1 MKIQKSIYSLLI
13 LTVFS
18 ANSFAQ
24 KKMSIDDLLNIKRIG
39 NPDVSPSKKLMVYD
53 VTTMSVQENKGNKD
67 IVIGSIENH
76 QAKDIANSAY
86 NEFGAKFIENGT
98 KIIYLSNEK
107 NGVQLFTMNIDG
119 SNKQQVSEIENG
131 INEYCISADGK
142 KIAFT
147 SDVKTGKDIHDL
159 YPDLPK
165 TNARII
171 DDLYYRNWDSW
182 DDYYNSH
189 VFIASFEGGKVSG
202 AKDLNESEKFD
213 AEGIS
218 FSSDG
223 NFLVYHS
230 KKLVGKSFALSTNTD
245 VYLVDLKSF
254 QTKNISEGRN
264 GYDKDAK
271 FSPDG
276 KSMIWGSMPT
286 PGYESDRVAIIHYD
300 LATSTSKELFPKFEE
315 GVENISWSND
325 GKKVFFT
332 APENGTDQLYMGEV
346 ANGKVSK
353 LTNDDADYTFAVD
366 CGDFVLTNKMSI
378 SRPIDIYKIDVKTK
392 AETKLTSINDNL
404 LSSLKMGKVEK
415 NWITTSDGKKELVW
429 VIFPSDFDDSKKYPA
444 LLYCQGGPQ
453 SAVSQFFSYRWN
465 FQLMAANDYI
475 VVAPNRRGL
484 PGFGRKWNDDIAQNW
499 GGQAINDYYSAIDS
513 ISKRK
518 YINKNRLGAVG
529 ASYGGY
535 SVYFMAGNHN
545 KRFKTFIAHCG
556 LFNLESWYT
565 MTDEMFFS
573 NHDIGKPYWESEN
586 EQGFLKNSPHK
597 FVKNWDTPM
606 LVIHNDK
613 DFRVPISEGMQ
624 AFGAAQLK
632 NIPSRFL
639 YIPDEGH
646 WVLKPQNS
654 ILWNRV
660 FFDWLN
666 RTLKN

>member
-1 MKIQKSIYSLLI
+1 MKIQKTIYSLLLLSFCSTI
-13 LTVFS
+13 GFS
-18 ANSFAQ
+18 Q
-24 KKMSIDDLLNIKRIG
+24 KKMAIDDILNIKRIG
-39 NPDVSPSKKLMVYD
+39 NPEVSPDKKLIVYD
-53 VTTMSVQENKGNKD
+53 ITTISVEENKGNKN

-76 QAKDIANSAY
+76 QAKEIASGTF

-98 KIIYLSNEK
+98 KIIYLSTEK
-107 NGVQLFTMNIDG
+107 NGAQLFTMNVDG

-131 INEYCISADGK
+131 INEFCVSADGK

-147 SDVKTGKDIHDL
+147 SDVKTGKDIHDI

-189 VFIASFEGGKVSG
+189 VFVASFENGKVSG
-202 AKDLNESEKFD
+202 HKDINLNEKFD
-213 AEGIS
+213 AEGVS
-218 FSSDG
+218 FSADG
-223 NFLVYHS
+223 NFLTYHS
-230 KKLVGKSFALSTNTD
+230 KKQIGKSFALSTNTD
-245 VYLVDLKSF
+245 IFLVDLKSF
-254 QTKNISEGRN
+254 QAKNISEGRN

-271 FSPDG
+271 FSQDG
-276 KSMIWGSMPT
+276 KSIIWGSMPT
-286 PGYESDRVAIIHYD
+286 AGYESDRVAIIQHD
-300 LATSTSKELFPKFEE
+300 IATSTSKELFPKFEE
-315 GVENISWSND
+315 GVENISWSTD

-332 APENGTDQLYMGEV
+332 APENGTDQIFVGEI
-346 ANGKVSK
+346 ATAKVSK
-353 LTNDDADYTFAVD
+353 ITKEDADYTYVIP
-366 CGDFVLTNKMSI
+366 CGDFLIANKMSI
-378 SRPIDIYKIDVKTK
+378 SRPIDIYKIDLKSNT
-392 AETKLTSINDNL
+392 ENKLTAFNDDL
-404 LSSLKMGKVEK
+404 LSKIKMGKVEK
-415 NWITTSDGKKELVW
+415 NWISTSDGKKELVW
-429 VIFPSDFDDSKKYPA
+429 VIFPSDFDETKKYPA

-513 ISKRK
+513 IAKRP
-518 YINKNRLGAVG
+518 YINKNKLGAVG

-586 EQGFLKNSPHK
+586 ELGFLKNSPHK
-597 FVKNWDTPM
+597 FVKNWDTPL
-606 LVIHNDK
+606 LVIHNEK

-666 RTLKN
+666 KTLKN

>member
-1 MKIQKSIYSLLI
+1 MKLQKTIYSILI
-13 LTVFS
+13 LAFFTTF
-18 ANSFAQ
+18 SFAQ
-24 KKMSIDDLLNIKRIG
+24 KKMSIDDLLDLKRIG
-39 NPDVSPSKKLMVYD
+39 NPEISPDKKLIVYD
-53 VTTMSVQENKGNKD
+53 VNTISIKENKGNKN
-67 IVIGSIENH
+67 IVIGSVENH
-76 QAKDIANSAY
+76 IAKEIANGVY

-98 KIIYLSNEK
+98 KIIYLSSEK
-107 NGVQLFTMNIDG
+107 NGVQLYTMNTDG
-119 SNKQQVSEIENG
+119 SNKQQVSDIENG

-147 SDVKTGKDIHDL
+147 SDVKTRKNVHDI

-165 TNARII
+165 TDARII
-171 DDLYYRNWDSW
+171 DDLFYRNWDSW

-189 VFIASFEGGKVSG
+189 VFVASFESGKVLG
-202 AKDLNESEKFD
+202 PKDICEGEKFD
-213 AEGIS
+213 SEGIS
-218 FSSDG
+218 FSPDG
-223 NFLVYHS
+223 NYLAYHS
-230 KKLVGKSFALSTNTD
+230 KKQVGKSFALSTNTD
-245 VYLVDLKSF
+245 IYLVDLKTFS
-254 QTKNISEGRN
+254 TKNISDGRM

-271 FSPDG
+271 FSKDG
-276 KSMIWGSMPT
+276 KSIVWGSMPT
-286 PGYESDRVAIIHYD
+286 AGYESDRAAVILYD
-300 LATSTSKELFPKFEE
+300 ISTSISKELFPKFEE
-315 GVENISWSND
+315 GAENITWSND
-325 GKKVFFT
+325 GKTVFFT
-332 APENGTDQLYMGEV
+332 APENGTDQIYRGELTT
-346 ANGKVSK
+346 GKVSK
-353 LTNDDADYTFAVD
+353 ISKEDADYTYIVS
-366 CGDFVLTNKMSI
+366 CGDFLIVNKMNI
-378 SRPIDIYKIDVKTK
+378 SRPIDIYKIDLKTSV
-392 AETKLTSINDNL
+392 ETKITAHNDEL
-404 LSSLKMGKVEK
+404 LSKLKMGKVEK

-429 VIFPSDFDDSKKYPA
+429 VIFPSDFDPTKKYPA

-484 PGFGRKWNDDIAQNW
+484 PGFGRKWNDDIALNW

-513 ISKRK
+513 ISKRP
-518 YINKNRLGAVG
+518 YIDKNKLGAVG

-545 KRFKTFIAHCG
+545 KRFKTFVAHCG

-573 NHDIGKPYWESEN
+573 NHDIGKPYWEKEN
-586 EQGFLKNSPHK
+586 ELGFMRNSPHK
-597 FVKNWDTPM
+597 FVKNWDTPI
-606 LVIHNDK
+606 LVIHNEK

-632 NIPSRFL
+632 NITSRFL

-666 RTLKN
+666 GTLKN

>member
-1 MKIQKSIYSLLI
+1 MKIQKTIYSILI
-13 LTVFS
+13 LSFFS
-18 ANSFAQ
+18 NISFSQ
-24 KKMSIDDLLNIKRIG
+24 KKMSIDDLLNLKRIG
-39 NPDVSPSKKLMVYD
+39 NPEVSPDKKLIVYD
-53 VTTMSVQENKGNKD
+53 VTTISVQENKGNKD
-67 IVIGSIENH
+67 IVIGSLDNH
-76 QAKDIANSAY
+76 QPKEIANGSF
-86 NEFGAKFIENGT
+86 NEFGAKFIENGA
-98 KIIYLSNEK
+98 KIVYLSTEK
-107 NGVQLFTMNIDG
+107 NGVQLYTMNIDG

-131 INEYCISADGK
+131 INEYCISVDGK

-147 SDVKTGKDIHDL
+147 SDVKTTKDVHDI

-189 VFIASFEGGKVSG
+189 VFIASFETGKVTGS
-202 AKDLNESEKFD
+202 KDLNENEKFD

-218 FSSDG
+218 FSKDA
-223 NFLVYHS
+223 NFLLYHS
-230 KKLVGKSFALSTNTD
+230 KKQVGKSYALSTNTD
-245 VYLVDLKSF
+245 IYLVDLNLYK
-254 QTKNISEGRN
+254 TTNLSEGKL

-271 FSPDG
+271 FSADG
-276 KSMIWGSMPT
+276 KSIIWGSMPT
-286 PGYESDRVAIIHYD
+286 AGYESDRVAVIHYD
-300 LATSTSKELFPKFEE
+300 LATSTSKELFEKFEE
-315 GVENISWSND
+315 GVENISWSLD

-332 APENGTDQLYMGEV
+332 APENGTDQIYFGEV
-346 ANGKVSK
+346 ATGKVSK
-353 LTNDDADYTFAVD
+353 ITKEDADYTYIIP
-366 CGDFVLTNKMSI
+366 CGDFLVASKMSI
-378 SRPIDIYKIDVKTK
+378 SRPIDIYKIDLKSSN
-392 AETKLTSINDNL
+392 ETKITSQNDEL
-404 LSSLKMGKVEK
+404 LSKLKMGKVEK

-429 VIFPSDFDDSKKYPA
+429 VIFPSDFDETKKYPA

-465 FQLMAANDYI
+465 FQLMAANDYV

-484 PGFGRKWNDDIAQNW
+484 PGFGRKWNNDIAQNW

-513 ISKRK
+513 IAKRK
-518 YINKNRLGAVG
+518 YIDNNRLGAVG

-535 SVYFMAGNHN
+535 SVYFMAGNHS

-573 NHDIGKPYWESEN
+573 NHDIGKPYWEKEN
-586 EQGFLKNSPHK
+586 EMGFLKNSPHK
-597 FVKNWDTPM
+597 FVKNWDTPL
-606 LVIHNDK
+606 LVIHNEK

-624 AFGAAQLK
+624 AFGAAQIK